1 MAKLKF
7 CTRQFQTLMST
18 LYYASIFLMFQQF
31 AYVWTVVYLILT
43 LAKAQPKHPLIS
55 GESEVKTSTE
65 STLSS
70 LVIKSSSTE
79 STASTIKTTPTP
91 MKTTASTIKSTQ
103 KVAAD
108 LFKASFRP
116 RRPTNNPLLYYHI
129 LSGF

>member
-1 MAKLKF
+1 M
-7 CTRQFQTLMST
+7 
-18 LYYASIFLMFQQF
+18 
-31 AYVWTVVYLILT
+31 YLILT

-55 GESEVKTSTE
+55 GESEVKTSTESNLNSTE

-91 MKTTASTIKSTQ
+91 MKTSASTIKSTQ